1 MTESVEIT
9 SGKTRSSSQSRSS
22 RKAAFS
28 VAFAAVLVTGS
39 VELEL
44 ADASDDAAAATS
56 ASAADSVAN

>member
-1 MTESVEIT
+1 M
-9 SGKTRSSSQSRSS
+9 
-22 RKAAFS
+22 
-28 VAFAAVLVTGS
+28 AFAAVLVTGS